1 MTLGVSGNMERM
13 AISKFKATCFAV
25 IERVRVTGKPLVIT
39 RFGEVVAEILPPP
52 PPALAGRWIGSM
64 SSTGRIKGDIVAPV
78 SGANDWDVM
87 RP

>member
-1 MTLGVSGNMERM
+1 MERM
-13 AISKFKATCFAV
+13 AISKFKATCLAV

-39 RFGEVVAEILPPP
+39 RFGEIVAEILPPP
-52 PPALAGRWIGSM
+52 PARAGSWIGSM